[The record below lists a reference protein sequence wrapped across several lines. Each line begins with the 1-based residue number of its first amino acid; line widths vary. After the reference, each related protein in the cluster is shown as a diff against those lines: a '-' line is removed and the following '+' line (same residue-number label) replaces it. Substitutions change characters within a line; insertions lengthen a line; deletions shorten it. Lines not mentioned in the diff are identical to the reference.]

1 MKIERTGENEVTVTL
16 TGTEL
21 RIINNCIGEALD
33 AFEDDA
39 EFHPRIGATIAE
51 ATALLDAVHPLAS
64 SVKD

>member
-1 MKIERTGENEVTVTL
+1 MKIERSSDNEVTVTL
-16 TGTEL
+16 NGTEL

-51 ATALLDAVHPLAS
+51 ASALLDAIHPLAS
-64 SVKD
+64 TLTD

>member
-1 MKIERTGENEVTVTL
+1 MKIVHTGDNEVTVTL
-16 TGTEL
+16 TGTDL

-51 ATALLDAVHPLAS
+51 ATALLEAVHPLAS
-64 SVKD
+64 TME